1 MMKLLSNYIKEMK
14 IAARGFYFYIEIGM
28 AVILLAILLFA
39 VSETSTSNSKQFIY
53 NDMPQ
58 KIAEYMKDKSI
69 EDGDARL
76 ANATEF
82 KLKPAE
88 FEITN
93 RETGETTA
101 YDFDDEKIIELETFE
116 MLDSSTGERNGTVYY
131 VETEEDMI
139 RLTYSES
146 DMSATVAMDPYGKV
160 SNKYYLQGYETDR
173 LKSLL
178 YILQN
183 ESRNVVNAKK
193 DKQAVR
199 TLEVMETL
207 NNRENLVPI
216 FIAYMGS
223 LMGFFIVMAYIFYDK
238 AEGVIRAFTVTPS
251 SIWKYLISKIF
262 VILTTVV
269 VSSSVITIPVMG
281 GQPNYLLF
289 YVFLIVTTFALA
301 SLGLLVASFF
311 DNISKSFGVMYAIMI
326 SLMIPGFSYYI
337 PSFDPLWLRFFPSY
351 PLLQGFKEI
360 MLNGDTGYVL
370 TYSFVFLVG
379 GLILFVLANI
389 RFKKTLTV

>member
-1 MMKLLSNYIKEMK
+1 MKLLSNYLKEMK
-14 IAARGFYFYIEIGM
+14 IAARGFYFYIEIAM
-28 AVILLAILLFA
+28 AIILLAILLLA
-39 VSETSTSNSKQFIY
+39 VSETSTSNRKQFIY

-58 KIAEYMKDKSI
+58 KIADYLRDRSI
-69 EDGDARL
+69 EKGEARL
-76 ANATEF
+76 TNSTEF

-93 RETGETTA
+93 QETGETTV
-101 YDFDDEKIIELETFE
+101 YDFDDEKIIELETVE
-116 MLDSSTGERNGTVYY
+116 MLDSSTGELEETVYY

-139 RLTYSES
+139 RLAYSES
-146 DMSATVAMDPYGKV
+146 EMGVAVAMNPYGKV

-178 YILQN
+178 YITHSKSPGVIN
-183 ESRNVVNAKK
+183 TKK
-193 DKQAVR
+193 DKQVVR
-199 TLEVMETL
+199 TLGVRETL

-238 AEGVIRAFTVTPS
+238 AEGVIRAFAVTPS
-251 SIWKYLISKIF
+251 SIWKYLISKVF
-262 VILTTVV
+262 VLLTTVV
-269 VSSSVITIPVMG
+269 VSSSIITIPVMG

-289 YVFLIVTTFALA
+289 YIFLIITTFAIA

-311 DNISKSFGVMYAIMI
+311 DSISKAFGVMYAIMI
-326 SLMIPGFSYYI
+326 SLMIPAFSYYI
-337 PSFDPLWLRFFPSY
+337 PSFDPLWLRFVPSY

-360 MLNGDTGYVL
+360 MLNGDAGYVL
-370 TYSFVFLVG
+370 TYSLVFLVG
-379 GLILFVLANI
+379 GLGLFILADI

>member
-1 MMKLLSNYIKEMK
+1 MKLLSNYLKEMK
-14 IAARGFYFYIEIGM
+14 IAARGFYFYIEIAM
-28 AVILLAILLFA
+28 AIILLAILLLA
-39 VSETSTSNSKQFIY
+39 VSETSTTSSKQFVY
-53 NDMPQ
+53 YDMPQ
-58 KIAEYMKDKSI
+58 KIAEYLKDRSI
-69 EDGDARL
+69 EKGEARL
-76 ANATEF
+76 ANSTEF
-82 KLKPAE
+82 KLKPKE

-93 RETGETTA
+93 QETGETTA
-101 YDFDDEKIIELETFE
+101 YDFDDEKIVELETIE
-116 MLDSSTGERNGTVYY
+116 MLDSSTGELDETVYH

-139 RLTYSES
+139 RLSYGESE
-146 DMSATVAMDPYGKV
+146 MGATVAMDPYGKV

-183 ESRNVVNAKK
+183 ESRDVVNAKK
-193 DKQAVR
+193 DRQVVR

-238 AEGVIRAFTVTPS
+238 AEGVIRAFAVTPS

-269 VSSSVITIPVMG
+269 VSSSIITIPVMG

-289 YVFLIVTTFALA
+289 YIFLIITTFAIA

-311 DNISKSFGVMYAIMI
+311 DSISKAFGVMYAIMI
-326 SLMIPGFSYYI
+326 SLMIPAFSYYI
-337 PSFDPLWLRFFPSY
+337 PSFDPLWLRFFPTY

-360 MLNGDTGYVL
+360 LLNGDAGYVL
-370 TYSFVFLVG
+370 TYSFVFLAG
-379 GLILFVLANI
+379 GLVLFVLADI

>member
-1 MMKLLSNYIKEMK
+1 MKLLSNYLKEMK
-14 IAARGFYFYIEIGM
+14 IAARGFYFYIEIAM
-28 AVILLAILLFA
+28 AIILLAILLLA
-39 VSETSTSNSKQFIY
+39 VSETSTSNRKQFIY

-58 KIAEYMKDKSI
+58 KIADYLKDRSI
-69 EDGDARL
+69 EKGEARL
-76 ANATEF
+76 ANSTEF

-93 RETGETTA
+93 QETGETTA
-101 YDFDDEKIIELETFE
+101 YDFDDEKIIELETIE
-116 MLDSSTGERNGTVYY
+116 MLDSSTGELDVTVYY
-131 VETEEDMI
+131 VETEADMI
-139 RLTYSES
+139 RLAYSES
-146 DMSATVAMDPYGKV
+146 EMGVTVAMDPYGKV

-173 LKSLL
+173 LKNLL

-193 DKQAVR
+193 DKQVVR
-199 TLEVMETL
+199 TLEIMETL

-238 AEGVIRAFTVTPS
+238 AEGVIKAFAVTPS
-251 SIWKYLISKIF
+251 AMWKYLISKVF

-269 VSSSVITIPVMG
+269 VSSSIITIPVMG

-289 YVFLIVTTFALA
+289 YLFLLVTTFALA
-301 SLGLLVASFF
+301 SLGLFVASFF
-311 DNISKSFGVMYAIMI
+311 DAIAKAFGVMYGIMI
-326 SLMIPGFSYYI
+326 TLMIPAFSYYI
-337 PSFDPLWLRFFPSY
+337 PSFDPVWLRFFPTY
-351 PLLQGFKEI
+351 PILQGFKDI
-360 MLNGDTGYVL
+360 LLNGDAGYVL
-370 TYSFVFLVG
+370 TYALVFLAG
-379 GLILFVLANI
+379 GLALFFLADM

>member
-1 MMKLLSNYIKEMK
+1 MKLLSNYLKEMK
-14 IAARGFYFYIEIGM
+14 IAARGFYFYIEIAM
-28 AVILLAILLFA
+28 AIILLAILLFA
-39 VSETSTSNSKQFIY
+39 VSETSTSSSKQFVY

-58 KIAEYMKDKSI
+58 KIAEYLKDRSI
-69 EDGDARL
+69 EEGEARL
-76 ANATEF
+76 ANSTEF

-93 RETGETTA
+93 QETGETTA
-101 YDFDDEKIIELETFE
+101 YDFDDEKIVELETIE
-116 MLDSSTGERNGTVYY
+116 MLDSSTGELDETVYY
-131 VETEEDMI
+131 IETEEDMI
-139 RLTYSES
+139 RLSYGENE
-146 DMSATVAMDPYGKV
+146 MGVTVAMDPYGKV

-183 ESRNVVNAKK
+183 ESRDVVNAKK
-193 DKQAVR
+193 DKQVVR

-238 AEGVIRAFTVTPS
+238 AEGVIRAFAVTPS
-251 SIWKYLISKIF
+251 SIWKYLISKVF
-262 VILTTVV
+262 VLLTTVV
-269 VSSSVITIPVMG
+269 VSSSIITIPVMG

-289 YVFLIVTTFALA
+289 YIFLIITTFAIA

-311 DNISKSFGVMYAIMI
+311 DSISKAFGVMYAIMI
-326 SLMIPGFSYYI
+326 SLMIPAFSYYI
-337 PSFDPLWLRFFPSY
+337 PSFDPLWLRFVPTY

-360 MLNGDTGYVL
+360 LLNGDAGYVL
-370 TYSFVFLVG
+370 TYSLVFLVG
-379 GLILFVLANI
+379 GLVLFVLADI

>member
-1 MMKLLSNYIKEMK
+1 MKLLSNYLKEMK
-14 IAARGFYFYIEIGM
+14 IAARGFYFYIEIAM
-28 AVILLAILLFA
+28 AIILLAILLLA
-39 VSETSTSNSKQFIY
+39 VSETSTSNRKQFIY

-58 KIAEYMKDKSI
+58 KIAEYLKDRSI
-69 EDGDARL
+69 EKGEARL
-76 ANATEF
+76 ADSTEF

-93 RETGETTA
+93 QETSETTV
-101 YDFDDEKIIELETFE
+101 YDFDDEKIVELETIE
-116 MLDSSTGERNGTVYY
+116 MLDSSTGELDETVYY
-131 VETEEDMI
+131 VETEADMI
-139 RLTYSES
+139 RLAYSES
-146 DMSATVAMDPYGKV
+146 EMGVTVAMNPYGKV

-183 ESRNVVNAKK
+183 ESRDVVNAKK
-193 DKQAVR
+193 DKQVVR
-199 TLEVMETL
+199 TLEVTETL

-238 AEGVIRAFTVTPS
+238 AEGVIRAFAVTPS

-262 VILTTVV
+262 VILTTVA
-269 VSSSVITIPVMG
+269 VSSSIITIPVMG

-289 YVFLIVTTFALA
+289 YPFLIITTFAIA

-311 DNISKSFGVMYAIMI
+311 DNISKAFGVMYAIMI
-326 SLMIPGFSYYI
+326 SLMIPVFSYFI

-360 MLNGDTGYVL
+360 MLNGDAGYVL
-370 TYSFVFLVG
+370 TYSLVFLAG
-379 GLILFVLANI
+379 GLVLFILADI

>member
-1 MMKLLSNYIKEMK
+1 MKLLSSYLKEMK
-14 IAARGFYFYIEIGM
+14 IAARGFYFYIEIAM
-28 AVILLAILLFA
+28 AIILLAILLFA
-39 VSETSTSNSKQFIY
+39 VSETSSSSSKQFVY

-58 KIAEYMKDKSI
+58 KIAEYLKDRSI
-69 EDGDARL
+69 EEGEARL
-76 ANATEF
+76 ANSTEF

-93 RETGETTA
+93 QETGETTA
-101 YDFDDEKIIELETFE
+101 YDFDDEKIIELETIE
-116 MLDSSTGERNGTVYY
+116 MLDSSTGELDETVYY
-131 VETEEDMI
+131 VETEADMI
-139 RLTYSES
+139 RLAYSES
-146 DMSATVAMDPYGKV
+146 EMGVTVAMDPYGKV

-183 ESRNVVNAKK
+183 ESRDVVNAKK
-193 DKQAVR
+193 DKQVVR
-199 TLEVMETL
+199 TLEVTETL

-238 AEGVIRAFTVTPS
+238 AEGVIRAFAVTPS
-251 SIWKYLISKIF
+251 SIWKYLISKVF

-269 VSSSVITIPVMG
+269 VSSSIITIPVMG

-289 YVFLIVTTFALA
+289 YIFLIITTFAIA

-311 DNISKSFGVMYAIMI
+311 DSISKAFGVMYAIMI
-326 SLMIPGFSYYI
+326 SLMIPAFSYYI
-337 PSFDPLWLRFFPSY
+337 PSFDPLWIRFIPTY

-360 MLNGDTGYVL
+360 LLNGDAGYVL
-370 TYSFVFLVG
+370 TYSLVFLVG
-379 GLILFVLANI
+379 GLGLFILADI

>member
-1 MMKLLSNYIKEMK
+1 MKLLSNYLKEMK

-58 KIAEYMKDKSI
+58 KIAEYLKDKSI

-76 ANATEF
+76 ANPTEF
-82 KLKPAE
+82 KLKPAK

-93 RETGETTA
+93 QETGETTA
-101 YDFDDEKIIELETFE
+101 YDFDDEKIIELETIE

-131 VETEEDMI
+131 VETEEDML
-139 RLTYSES
+139 RLAYGESEIGVT
-146 DMSATVAMDPYGKV
+146 AAMNPRGKV
-160 SNKYYLQGYETDR
+160 SYQYYLQGYETDR
-173 LKSLL
+173 LESLL
-178 YILQN
+178 YI
-183 ESRNVVNAKK
+183 SHSKSPSVINAKK
-193 DKQAVR
+193 DKQVVR
-199 TLEVMETL
+199 TLGVMETL

-216 FIAYMGS
+216 FVAYMGS
-223 LMGFFIVMAYIFYDK
+223 LMGFFIVLAYIFYDK
-238 AEGVIRAFTVTPS
+238 AEGVIRAFAVTPS
-251 SIWKYLISKIF
+251 PIWKYLISKIL

-269 VSSSVITIPVMG
+269 VSSSIITIPVMG

-289 YVFLIVTTFALA
+289 YIFLIITTFAIA

-311 DNISKSFGVMYAIMI
+311 DSISKSFGVMYAIMI
-326 SLMIPGFSYYI
+326 ALMIPAFSYYI
-337 PSFDPLWLRFFPSY
+337 PSFDPLWLRFFPTY

-360 MLNGDTGYVL
+360 LLNGDAGYVL
-370 TYSFVFLVG
+370 TYSLIFLAG
-379 GLILFVLANI
+379 GLVLFVLADM

>member
-1 MMKLLSNYIKEMK
+1 MKLLSNYLKEMK
-14 IAARGFYFYIEIGM
+14 IAARGFYFYIEIAM
-28 AVILLAILLFA
+28 AIILLAILLLA
-39 VSETSTSNSKQFIY
+39 VSETSTSSRKQFIY
-53 NDMPQ
+53 NDIPQ
-58 KIAEYMKDKSI
+58 KITEYLKDRSI
-69 EDGDARL
+69 EKGEARL
-76 ANATEF
+76 ANSTEF

-93 RETGETTA
+93 QETGETTV
-101 YDFDDEKIIELETFE
+101 YDFDDEKIIKLETME
-116 MLDSSTGERNGTVYY
+116 MLDSSTGELEETVYY

-139 RLTYSES
+139 RLAYGESE
-146 DMSATVAMDPYGKV
+146 MGVTVAMNPYGKV
-160 SNKYYLQGYETDR
+160 SSKYYLQGYETDR

-183 ESRNVVNAKK
+183 ESRDVVNAKK
-193 DKQAVR
+193 DRQVVR

-207 NNRENLVPI
+207 NNRENLVPV

-238 AEGVIRAFTVTPS
+238 AEGVIRAFAVTPS
-251 SIWKYLISKIF
+251 PIWKYLISKIF

-269 VSSSVITIPVMG
+269 VSSSIITIPVMG
-281 GQPNYLLF
+281 GQPDYLLF
-289 YVFLIVTTFALA
+289 YIFLIITTFAMA

-311 DNISKSFGVMYAIMI
+311 DSISKAFGVMYAIMI
-326 SLMIPGFSYYI
+326 SLMIPAFSYYI
-337 PSFDPLWLRFFPSY
+337 PSFDPLWLRFFPTY

-360 MLNGDTGYVL
+360 LLNGDAGYVL
-370 TYSFVFLVG
+370 TYSLVFLVG
-379 GLILFVLANI
+379 GLVLFVLADI

>member
-1 MMKLLSNYIKEMK
+1 MKLLSNYLKEMK
-14 IAARGFYFYIEIGM
+14 IAARGFYFYIEIAM
-28 AVILLAILLFA
+28 AIILLAILLFA
-39 VSETSTSNSKQFIY
+39 VSETSTSSSKQFVY

-58 KIAEYMKDKSI
+58 KITEYLKDESI
-69 EDGDARL
+69 EEGEARL
-76 ANATEF
+76 ANSTEF

-88 FEITN
+88 FEIAN
-93 RETGETTA
+93 QETGETTA
-101 YDFDDEKIIELETFE
+101 YDFDDEKIVELETIE
-116 MLDSSTGERNGTVYY
+116 MLDSSTGELEETVYY

-139 RLTYSES
+139 RLASGESE
-146 DMSATVAMDPYGKV
+146 MGVTVAMDPYGKV

-183 ESRNVVNAKK
+183 ESRDVVNAKK
-193 DKQAVR
+193 DKQVVR

-238 AEGVIRAFTVTPS
+238 AEGVIRAFAVTPS
-251 SIWKYLISKIF
+251 SIWKYLISKVF
-262 VILTTVV
+262 VLLTTVV
-269 VSSSVITIPVMG
+269 VSSSIITIPVMG

-289 YVFLIVTTFALA
+289 YIFLIITTFAIA

-311 DNISKSFGVMYAIMI
+311 DSISKAFGVMYAIMI
-326 SLMIPGFSYYI
+326 SLMIPAFSYYI
-337 PSFDPLWLRFFPSY
+337 PSFDPLWLRFVPTY

-360 MLNGDTGYVL
+360 LLNGDAGYVL
-370 TYSFVFLVG
+370 TYSLVFLVG
-379 GLILFVLANI
+379 GLILFVLADI